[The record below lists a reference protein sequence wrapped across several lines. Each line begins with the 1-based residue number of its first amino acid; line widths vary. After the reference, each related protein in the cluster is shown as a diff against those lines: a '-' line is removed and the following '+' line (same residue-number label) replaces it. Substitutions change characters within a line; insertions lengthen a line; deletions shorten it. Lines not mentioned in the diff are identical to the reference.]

1 MPQLSV
7 GFVSDVPAVAGMLVG
22 TEYQT
27 RSAYNDTGVVLPYGA
42 VVAFTGTGQ
51 NVAIPSATGF
61 KIAGIIPFV
70 RLYEDA
76 KDSLNRYGYPTERQ
90 IPIVKEAIIYVYC
103 EENIAINDAVYVRHT
118 ANGAGKLN
126 VGTGFRN
133 DADTATCDLIPS
145 SNARWVTN
153 GTAGSF
159 AQLSIT
165 LP

>member
-7 GFVSDVPAVAGMLVG
+7 GFMSDVQAVAGMLVG
-22 TEYQT
+22 DECDT
-27 RSAYNDTGVVLPYGA
+27 RSVFNASGVVIPYGSI
-42 VVAFTGTGQ
+42 VAFTATLQ
-51 NVAIPSATGF
+51 NVSVPSATGA
-61 KIAGIIPFV
+61 KLAGIVPFV

-76 KDSLNRYGYPTERQ
+76 KDSLDRYGIPDDRQ
-90 IPIVKEAIIYVYC
+90 LQIVKEGIIWVYC
-103 EENIAINDAVYVRHT
+103 EENIAINDAVYFRHT

-145 SNARWVTN
+145 SNARWVTS
-153 GTAGSF
+153 GVAGKF